1 MKMPDMGKMV
11 GPLPLG
17 AWIAIVGIG
26 VSVVVFTRRSDS
38 SQMVEDSTIYNDTSP
53 MPGVGVGGS
62 GMWQDLTVPTTSDN
76 STASATPTD
85 NDEWAKFGLNQAIG
99 LGYNPTQSDYAIR
112 QYLSGGVLDT
122 QSTSIINSILRSL
135 GAPPSSLGMPESK
148 PVDTEQTGQSQ
159 SVIDKLESEIAKLA
173 NSLKV
178 AEAANASNAAA
189 IAKQLAD
196 AKAKE
201 KAAKEKAA
209 KEKAAKEKAAKE
221 KAAKEKAST
230 AQTLKIAKEVIAGK
244 WGSGTARQE
253 KLKKAGYD
261 WKKIQNKVNELLG
274 IKKRY

>member
-1 MKMPDMGKMV
+1 MKLPDMGKMV

-26 VSVVVFTRRSDS
+26 VSVVVFTRRSDN
-38 SQMVEDSTIYNDTSP
+38 SQTVEEPTIYNDTSP
-53 MPGVGVGGS
+53 VPGVGVGGS

-76 STASATPTD
+76 STASAMPTD
-85 NDEWAKFGLNQAIG
+85 NDEWAKLGLNQAIG

-159 SVIDKLESEIAKLA
+159 SVIAKLQSEIAKLA
-173 NSLKV
+173 DSLKV
-178 AEAANASNAAA
+178 AEAANASNKAA
-189 IAKQLAD
+189 IAKQLAE
-196 AKAKE
+196 AR
-201 KAAKEKAA
+201 A

>member
-1 MKMPDMGKMV
+1 MKLPDMGKMV

-17 AWIAIVGIG
+17 AWIVIVGIG
-26 VSVVVFTRRSDS
+26 VSVVVFTRRSG
-38 SQMVEDSTIYNDTSP
+38 QIVEEPAIYNDTSP
-53 MPGVGVGGS
+53 VPGVGVGGS

-85 NDEWAKFGLNQAIG
+85 NDEWAKLGLNQAIG

-148 PVDTEQTGQSQ
+148 PANTEQTGQSQ
-159 SVIDKLESEIAKLA
+159 SVIAKLEAEIAKLA
-173 NSLKV
+173 DSLKV

-221 KAAKEKAST
+221 KASS

-253 KLKKAGYD
+253 KLEKAGYD